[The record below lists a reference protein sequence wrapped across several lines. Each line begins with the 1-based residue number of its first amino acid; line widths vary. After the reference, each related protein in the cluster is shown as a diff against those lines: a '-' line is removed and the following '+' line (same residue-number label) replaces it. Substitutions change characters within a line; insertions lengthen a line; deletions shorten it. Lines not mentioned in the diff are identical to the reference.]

1 MNNTGNI
8 SIEKFAAFLD
18 GNLPEDEM
26 LSIETAID
34 GNAEYSDILSEV
46 MSVDDSV
53 STMLPQADYQAE
65 PFADMDIVLPVI
77 PLPAVTDD
85 VEIELSV
92 TDPSASLHVAAAAA
106 DCPVMSIT
114 ADDSGEE
121 PSPTPFD
128 INPDDTSGGM
138 EETGAIDDNP
148 FIDF

>member
-34 GNAEYSDILSEV
+34 GNTEYTDILGEA

-53 STMLPQADYQAE
+53 NMMLPQADYQAE
-65 PFADMDIVLPVI
+65 PFADMDIVLPAI
-77 PLPAVTDD
+77 PLPDVTDD
-85 VEIELSV
+85 VEVELVVS
-92 TDPSASLHVAAAAA
+92 DPSALPHVAAAAA
-106 DCPVMSIT
+106 DSPVMAI
-114 ADDSGEE
+114 ADDDGDGE
-121 PSPTPFD
+121 PAPTPFG
-128 INPDDTSGGM
+128 INPDDTIGGM
-138 EETGAIDDNP
+138 GETAAIDDNP